1 MGTTDDD
8 IEQKLD
14 EKRAELS
21 KLLNEIAKLH
31 SLEREEDDE
40 PFVVA
45 WALAYEFT
53 SVKLELESKAGR
65 RVFVADNQMISTSL
79 GLGHYLRKA
88 FT

>member
-1 MGTTDDD
+1 MATEDEL
-8 IEQKLD
+8 EQKLD
-14 EKRAELS
+14 EKRIELS
-21 KLLNEIAKLH
+21 KLLNEIAVLQ
-31 SLEREEDDE
+31 SQQREEYE
-40 PFVVA
+40 QPFVVG

-53 SVKLELESKAGR
+53 SVELELASKAGR